1 VTASTAAPRTPHLPL
16 GRALLAA
23 LAVVGVAALCAW
35 GSGALDRERAPWV
48 GLGAGVAIAVA
59 TATLFAIGRVFDR
72 GASAALGADPK
83 LQAMR
88 LQGLLGLGFGAK
100 LAVLAIGAVLMQA
113 GGVKFP
119 HIAAFAV
126 AFVIASLLAQIAVTG
141 CLLRDLSRGGEVR
154 SSTNP

>member
-1 VTASTAAPRTPHLPL
+1 
-16 GRALLAA
+16 
-23 LAVVGVAALCAW
+23 
-35 GSGALDRERAPWV
+35 
-48 GLGAGVAIAVA
+48 VAIAVA

-141 CLLRDLSRGGEVR
+141 CLLRDLSRGGDVR